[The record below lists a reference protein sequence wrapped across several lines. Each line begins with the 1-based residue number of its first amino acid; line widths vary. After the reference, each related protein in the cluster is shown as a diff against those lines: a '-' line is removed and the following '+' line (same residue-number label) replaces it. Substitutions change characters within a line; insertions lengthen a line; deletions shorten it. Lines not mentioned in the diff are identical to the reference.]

1 MKIPLRIHQIRR
13 GKAADMTATQQFIL
27 SLLVIVAVL
36 GIVFVAA
43 CFNRPDI
50 LLALKLLF

>member
-1 MKIPLRIHQIRR
+1 MKMPLRKHRLRQ
-13 GKAADMTATQQFIL
+13 GHSADMTPTQQFIL

-43 CFNRPDI
+43 LFNRPDV